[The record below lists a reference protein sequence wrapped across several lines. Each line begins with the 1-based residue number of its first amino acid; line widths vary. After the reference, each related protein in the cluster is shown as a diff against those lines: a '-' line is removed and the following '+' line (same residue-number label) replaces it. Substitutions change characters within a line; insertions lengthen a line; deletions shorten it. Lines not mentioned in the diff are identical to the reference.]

1 MEYTNISK
9 DAIEMKLKDAA
20 EKVEVALKQYFKDGW
35 AGNTVLS
42 EAMQYSLLG
51 GGKRI
56 RAFLVLEFCR
66 LFGGTEKAAMPY
78 ACALEMVHAYSL
90 IHDDLPCMDNDP
102 LRRGKPSCW
111 KAFGETTALL
121 AGDGLLTKAF
131 ETAADCTA
139 PPERALAALQILA
152 QSAGDT
158 GMLGGQVIDLE
169 YENRPMPEELLVRMY
184 GQKTGALLRAAVKIG
199 CVLAGADENKIFF
212 ADQYAQKIGLAFQ
225 IVDDILDVTG
235 NEQAL
240 GKPIG
245 SDKESG
251 KTTFVTL
258 YSLEEAQK
266 QVEAL
271 TDEAR
276 RLLDKFAWEDEFLCT
291 LTDRLAVRKN

>member
-1 MEYTNISK
+1 
-9 DAIEMKLKDAA
+9 
-20 EKVEVALKQYFKDGW
+20 
-35 AGNTVLS
+35 
-42 EAMQYSLLG
+42 MQYEKKYRGYVEDIERALEHALPESDAPYRSVVQAMRYGVLG
-51 GGKRI
+51 AGKRV
-56 RAFLVLEFCR
+56 RAILLIEFCKAC
-66 LFGGTEKAAMPY
+66 GGSRELAMPF
-78 ACALEMVHAYSL
+78 ACAIEMVHAYSL

-131 ETAADCTA
+131 ETASGSTA
-139 PPERALAALQILA
+139 PPDRALAALQILA
-152 QSAGDT
+152 QSAGDA

-169 YENRPMPEELLVRMY
+169 YENRPMPEELLVQMY

-235 NEQAL
+235 DEQAL

-245 SDKESG
+245 SDRESG

-271 TDEAR
+271 TDGAR

>member
-1 MEYTNISK
+1 
-9 DAIEMKLKDAA
+9 
-20 EKVEVALKQYFKDGW
+20 
-35 AGNTVLS
+35 
-42 EAMQYSLLG
+42 
-51 GGKRI
+51 
-56 RAFLVLEFCR
+56 
-66 LFGGTEKAAMPY
+66 
-78 ACALEMVHAYSL
+78 
-90 IHDDLPCMDNDP
+90 
-102 LRRGKPSCW
+102 
-111 KAFGETTALL
+111 
-121 AGDGLLTKAF
+121 
-131 ETAADCTA
+131 
-139 PPERALAALQILA
+139 
-152 QSAGDT
+152 
-158 GMLGGQVIDLE
+158 MLGGQVIDLE
-169 YENRPMPEELLVRMY
+169 YENRPMPEELLMRMY